1 MELVQTLFE
10 WRGPAGEWVDIGA
23 ARAEEKRTD
32 ILLLC
37 DEEASVR
44 AGWSLLRRTWVGAV
58 TRGVA
63 ARKAREGVHLA
74 DS

>member
-1 MELVQTLFE
+1 VELVQTLFE

-37 DEEASVR
+37 DEEYGFR
-44 AGWSLLRRTWVGAV
+44 ARRTPSRQAWVSTFV
-58 TRGVA
+58 L
-63 ARKAREGVHLA
+63 LA
-74 DS
+74 HVVL